1 MNLNQVYCGD
11 CLDVMRGFPADS
23 VDLIM
28 TSPPYADA
36 RKHTYGGVPPDQYV
50 EWFLPRAEE
59 MKRVLK
65 PSGSFVLNIK
75 EKAVNGERHTYVL
88 ELIIAMRK
96 ELGWRWVE
104 EYIWTKTDPFP
115 AKWKDRFKDAW
126 ERLLHFSISQS
137 FKMNQDDV
145 RVKAKFV
152 NGRPNGKPSP
162 SDYATNTPK
171 TGSGLSKNRASF
183 IGKGLAYPSNNLNG
197 PTVCEEHALGHSAQ
211 YPEYIPTFFVK
222 LFTDAKDVVLDPF
235 CGSGTTMA
243 AAQSLGRQWVGIDKD
258 QSSVDLSRDRLN
270 KTQPALIPA

>member
-1 MNLNQVYCGD
+1 MNLNDVYCGD
-11 CLDVMRGFPADS
+11 CLEVMRGFPSDS

-75 EKAVNGERHTYVL
+75 EGIYNGQRHAYVFDL
-88 ELIIAMRK
+88 VLSMRAG
-96 ELGWRWVE
+96 GWLWIDEFV
-104 EYIWTKTDPFP
+104 WHKSSPFP
-115 AKWKDRFKDAW
+115 GNFGIRLKDGW
-126 ERLLHFSISQS
+126 ERLFHFACDNDI
-137 FKMNQDDV
+137 
-145 RVKAKFV
+145 KFRRESV
-152 NGRPNGKPSP
+152 QVPARYKNGRPNGKLVPGDRVSR
-162 SDYATNTPK
+162 SSSH
-171 TGSGLSKNRASF
+171 GSGFGKRADMMENR
-183 IGKGLAYPSNNLNG
+183 GMVYPSNVLYG
-197 PTVCEEHALGHSAQ
+197 ASLCEEEATGHSAQ
-211 YPEYIPTFFVK
+211 FPLWIPTFFVK
-222 LFTDAKDVVLDPF
+222 LFTDAGDIVLDPF

-243 AAQSLGRQWVGIDKD
+243 AAQSLGRQWIGIDKD

>member
-1 MNLNQVYCGD
+1 MVNEIHHGD
-11 CLDVMRGFPADS
+11 CLEVMRGFPSDS

-104 EYIWTKTDPFP
+104 EYCWHKTTPVP
-115 AKWKDRFKDAW
+115 GRWPDRFRDGW
-126 ERLLHFSISQS
+126 ERLLHFAVTSK
-137 FKMNQDDV
+137 FKMNQDA
-145 RVKAKFV
+145 VKVKSHNPFRERKV
-152 NGRPNGKPSP
+152 VP
-162 SDYATNTPK
+162 SDMERRQTKN
-171 TGSGLSKNRASF
+171 GSGFGVTGTELKNENV
-183 IGKGLAYPSNNLNG
+183 YPTNVLHGSPVQNG
-197 PTVCEEHALGHSAQ
+197 HSWGHSAQ
-211 YPEYIPTFFVK
+211 YPVWLPAFFVK
-222 LFTDAKDVVLDPF
+222 LFTDAGDVVLDPF

-243 AAQSLGRQWVGIDKD
+243 AAQSLGRQWIGIDKD